1 MAMSSAGLIVDLK
14 QLSKHFGTH
23 AALDRIDL
31 QLGGGEIVG
40 VVGPDGA
47 GKTTLI
53 RSLAGLLEIEA
64 ERAMVL
70 GYDLHA
76 DVTEMKNDIGYVPQA
91 FSLHR
96 ELSVIE
102 NLRFTGR
109 LLRLPKNVFEAR
121 ADALLKRTS
130 LSPFV
135 DRPAGALSGGMK
147 QKLAV
152 ANALLV
158 QPKLLLLDEPTAG
171 VDVLARG
178 EIWNLLEAAR
188 SHALVVMST
197 SYLDEA
203 EACDRLLYLDDGRI
217 IGNGTPAQ
225 LRGAVPLELY
235 HAWGDDPRGIARAAR
250 QLPFV
255 LAARP
260 TGSFARVEIARA
272 QSPGESQVIAALSQ
286 LGPGAVSFV
295 EAAPID
301 MEATLLHLAREH
313 GQ

>member
-1 MAMSSAGLIVDLK
+1 MVNVVDLH
-14 QLSKHFGTH
+14 QLSKHFGTR

-31 QLGGGEIVG
+31 QLSQGEIVG

-53 RSLAGLLEIEA
+53 RTLVGLLEIEA
-64 ERAMVL
+64 EHATVL
-70 GYDLHA
+70 GYDLLA
-76 DVTEMKNDIGYVPQA
+76 DVTEMKNHIGYVPQV

-96 ELSVIE
+96 DLSVIE

-109 LLRLPKNVFEAR
+109 LRRLPTDVFESRVAV
-121 ADALLKRTS
+121 LLKRTS
-130 LSPFV
+130 LTPFV
-135 DRPAGALSGGMK
+135 NRAAGALSGGMR

-158 QPKLLLLDEPTAG
+158 EPALLLLDEPTAG

-178 EIWNLLEAAR
+178 EIWSLLEAAR
-188 SHALVVMST
+188 EHALVVMST

-203 EACDRLLYLDDGRI
+203 EACDRLLYLDEGRI
-217 IGNGTPAQ
+217 IGNGTPQQ
-225 LRGAVPLELY
+225 LRDLVPLELY
-235 HAWGDDPRGIARAAR
+235 HAWGDSPRDIARAAR

-260 TGSFARVEIARA
+260 TGSFARVEVARS
-272 QSPGESQVIAALSQ
+272 QSPGATQVFAALSQ
-286 LGPGAVSFV
+286 LPGAKVSFV
-295 EAAPID
+295 ERAAID
-301 MEATLLHLAREH
+301 MEATLLHLAR
-313 GQ
+313 GAAQ